1 MKAGAIACGALAFA
15 GAYFALAVFVLPQP
29 YSLTLSPPEPAPVI
43 TSVTLSDD
51 TIALGSE
58 FSIRVSAA
66 NRGEPADLQLVSVAF
81 PNATR
86 ADIITISSH
95 NFKQSPYV
103 IRPGVDELAA
113 GYTAVASM
121 IASYPAVEVISR
133 PWEPGEAFNIDLSV
147 KPESEGRFVVFVKAV
162 GLPHNG
168 DQAHY
173 PADGIMDQQ
182 DEFVDVYEVMV
193 TKG

>member
-1 MKAGAIACGALAFA
+1 MKAGAIAGAALAA
-15 GAYFALAVFVLPQP
+15 AAVYFALAVFVLPQP
-29 YSLTLSPPEPAPVI
+29 YSLMLALHRPAPVI

-51 TIALGSE
+51 AITLGGE
-58 FSIRVSAA
+58 FSIRVSTV
-66 NRGEPADLQLVSVAF
+66 NRGDPADLQLVSVAF

-86 ADIITISSH
+86 MDIVTVNSH
-95 NFKQSPYV
+95 NFKQSPFFV
-103 IRPGVDELAA
+103 EPGDRIAA
-113 GYTAVASM
+113 GYTGVQSVVAR
-121 IASYPAVEVISR
+121 YPAVEAISR

-147 KPESEGRFVVFVKAV
+147 KPKSEGRFVIFVKAV

-173 PADGIMDQQ
+173 PAGGTLDQQ
-182 DEFVDVYEVMV
+182 DEYVDVYEVMV

>member
-1 MKAGAIACGALAFA
+1 MTLA
-15 GAYFALAVFVLPQP
+15 
-29 YSLTLSPPEPAPVI
+29 PPRPAPVI

-51 TIALGSE
+51 TIALGGE

-86 ADIITISSH
+86 ADIITVNSH
-95 NFKQSPYV
+95 NFKQSPFV
-103 IRPGVDELAA
+103 IEPGGDEIAA
-113 GYTAVASM
+113 GYTAVASVVP
-121 IASYPAVEVISR
+121 SYPAVEAISR
-133 PWEPGEAFNIDLSV
+133 PWEPGEAYNIDLSV
-147 KPESEGRFVVFVKAV
+147 RPESEGRFVVFVKAV

-173 PADGIMDQQ
+173 PASGIIDQQ
-182 DEFVDVYEVMV
+182 SEYVDVYEVMV
-193 TKG
+193 TKP

>member
-1 MKAGAIACGALAFA
+1 MKAWAVAGAALAAAAVYFVFA
-15 GAYFALAVFVLPQP
+15 IFVLPQP
-29 YSLTLSPPEPAPVI
+29 YSLTLAPPRPAPVI
-43 TSVTLSDD
+43 TSVGLSDE
-51 TIALGSE
+51 TITLGNN
-58 FSIRVSAA
+58 FSIRVSAV
-66 NRGEPADLQLVSVAF
+66 NRGDSADLQLVSVAF

-86 ADIITISSH
+86 ADIITVNSH
-95 NFKQSPYV
+95 NFKQSPDF
-103 IRPGVDELAA
+103 IRPGIDDLAV
-113 GYTAVASM
+113 GYTGIQSM
-121 IASYPAVEVISR
+121 IARYPAVEAISR

-173 PADGIMDQQ
+173 PADGILDQQ
-182 DEFVDVYEVMV
+182 DEYVDVYEIMV